1 MDDITEF
8 EWRGQDTQAEES
20 DGQSELSTL
29 RWELLRIDGK
39 AAALLTLAGAG
50 FALATAAGPRGCL
63 ADSLLAAGLVAFAVA
78 ILQLLVVV
86 RPRLEPGW
94 PRGAE
99 PRPVEWAPIERRRRE
114 LAVLSAIV
122 LAKYRLLRMAASLLM
137 CALILVLA
145 SELALLL

>member
-1 MDDITEF
+1 MDDTTEF
-8 EWRGQDTQAEES
+8 EWRGQDTQ

-29 RWELLRIDGK
+29 RGELLRIDGK

-50 FALATAAGPRGCL
+50 FALATAVGPRGRL
-63 ADSLLAAGLVAFAVA
+63 ADWLLAAGLVAFAVA

-99 PRPVEWAPIERRRRE
+99 PRPVERAPIEHRRRE

-122 LAKYRLLRMAASLLM
+122 LAKYHLLRMAASLVM